1 MSRLVITVDQRY
13 WRTPDGALWTRM
25 PPAYNFFAGHLSAWD
40 QVRVIAR
47 VMDVPEPLPDV
58 LRADGP
64 SVEFVAVPG
73 YAGPAAFVRHLPA
86 LIRSLRQAVG
96 PEDTLLLRGPSNLAN
111 VVKLLFPHHDA
122 AVEVLGDPWELYAP
136 GAVRSPL
143 RALYRRWFTW
153 QLRWQCA
160 EARVAGYVSQAVA
173 ERYPAAQT
181 FRLLDIDLPAE
192 SFGTPRTGPA
202 GRRVVSVG
210 GFDHPVKG
218 HDVLIRAIAQL
229 PTPATLTIVG
239 AGGMKPELQA
249 LAYREG
255 VQLRFAGELAG
266 AKAVRQVVA
275 QADLFVLAT
284 RSEGMPRALI
294 EAMALGVPAVATR
307 VGGIPEL
314 LPASQLADR
323 DCPAELAQTI
333 EATLNDRARYAD
345 LSERGI
351 RLARRYAGPLER
363 DRRQQFLAAVRGGSK
378 ELAHAHG

>member
-1 MSRLVITVDQRY
+1 MKRLVITVDQRY

-25 PPAYNFFAGHLSAWD
+25 PPAYNFFAGHLPVWNR
-40 QVRVIAR
+40 VRVIAR
-47 VMDVPEPLPDV
+47 VTDVPGPLPDV

-64 SVEFVAVPG
+64 GVEFVAVPG

-111 VVKLLFPHHDA
+111 VVKMLFPQNET

-136 GAVRSPL
+136 GAVQSPL
-143 RALYRRWFTW
+143 RAIYRRWFTW

-160 EARVAGYVSQAVA
+160 EALVAGYVSQAVA
-173 ERYPAAQT
+173 ERYPAAQA
-181 FRLLDIDLPAE
+181 FRLLDIDLMEAA
-192 SFGTPRTGPA
+192 FGQPRLAPQ
-202 GRRVVSVG
+202 GRHIVSVG

-229 PTPATLTIVG
+229 PKPALLTIVG
-239 AGGMKPELQA
+239 AGCMKPELQA
-249 LAYREG
+249 LARREG
-255 VQLRFAGELAG
+255 VQLQFAGELAG
-266 AKAVRQVVA
+266 AEAVRQVVA
-275 QADLFVLAT
+275 QADLFVLAS

-294 EAMALGVPAVATR
+294 EAMALGVPVVATR

-314 LPASQLADR
+314 LPASQLVERECATDL
-323 DCPAELAQTI
+323 AETI
-333 EATLNDRARYAD
+333 EVTLNDRARYAD
-345 LSERGI
+345 LSDRGI

>member
-1 MSRLVITVDQRY
+1 
-13 WRTPDGALWTRM
+13 
-25 PPAYNFFAGHLSAWD
+25 
-40 QVRVIAR
+40 
-47 VMDVPEPLPDV
+47 
-58 LRADGP
+58 
-64 SVEFVAVPG
+64 
-73 YAGPAAFVRHLPA
+73 
-86 LIRSLRQAVG
+86 
-96 PEDTLLLRGPSNLAN
+96 
-111 VVKLLFPHHDA
+111 
-122 AVEVLGDPWELYAP
+122 
-136 GAVRSPL
+136 
-143 RALYRRWFTW
+143 
-153 QLRWQCA
+153 
-160 EARVAGYVSQAVA
+160 
-173 ERYPAAQT
+173 
-181 FRLLDIDLPAE
+181 
-192 SFGTPRTGPA
+192 
-202 GRRVVSVG
+202 VVSVG